1 MTTSYSSYKSEILSF
16 SVVIDNYNNVKDGI
30 YFEASCTKKDKCSAS
45 LNYFIRVYA
54 ILELLK
60 IYNFSFI
67 WGCMAGHDMDKLK
80 AMHEGRGCVING
92 KSNAKVKDE
101 AGRCNQYQCEIE
113 NFINTFFDKLIK
125 QQKYNWPNC

>member
-1 MTTSYSSYKSEILSF
+1 
-16 SVVIDNYNNVKDGI
+16 
-30 YFEASCTKKDKCSAS
+30 
-45 LNYFIRVYA
+45 
-54 ILELLK
+54 
-60 IYNFSFI
+60 
-67 WGCMAGHDMDKLK
+67 MAGHDMDKLK